1 MLNRRDAAASLLLL
15 LTDLYTSTESASPTC
30 TPEAGCLMLPTTNA
44 GPDDYHLGPHIMVA
58 VPNGTGL
65 SDYTANPRS
74 GGAYINRVHGT
85 DIPYPVIPLH
95 ATP

>member
-1 MLNRRDAAASLLLL
+1 
-15 LTDLYTSTESASPTC
+15 
-30 TPEAGCLMLPTTNA
+30 MLPKTNA
-44 GPDDYHLGPHIMVA
+44 GPDDYHVGPHIMVA

-85 DIPYPVIPLH
+85 DIPTHLFHFSDTVGAP
-95 ATP
+95 